1 MIDLFKFRKKEN
13 KEEKLEDYNKYP
25 SFEQS
30 ILSRNLEYNQ
40 PAYFHPTLQEKLN
53 YPEPYVKPPFQNIYE
68 DTKKFEETYF
78 TSNRPEKHTDYS
90 TDYSYDW
97 ESYIQGIVE
106 DILKDKLT
114 HVDTQLSEI
123 KIWKEKLEIEISKIN
138 EKLKDIETRMNG
150 MYEIL
155 AKKIDEY
162 DKGIREAT
170 VEVEALHRLIRT
182 MVPAISEST
191 KELKETIEEI
201 KQLRDQL
208 KRV

>member
-1 MIDLFKFRKKEN
+1 NQNIPVK
-13 KEEKLEDYNKYP
+13 
-25 SFEQS
+25 
-30 ILSRNLEYNQ
+30 NLEYNQ
-40 PAYFHPTLQEKLN
+40 LSHNYSMQQNRPF
-53 YPEPYVKPPFQNIYE
+53 YPEEDIRTQFQNIYE
-68 DTKKFEETYF
+68 NVRRPIETREIYNQ
-78 TSNRPEKHTDYS
+78 SEKI
-90 TDYSYDW
+90 DYSYDW

-106 DILKDKLT
+106 DILKDKFST
-114 HVDTQLSEI
+114 INNFFSEI
-123 KIWKEKLEIEISKIN
+123 KVWREKLEMEISKIN
-138 EKLKDIETRMNG
+138 EKIRDIENRING

-162 DKGIREAT
+162 DKGIKEAT

-208 KRV
+208 KKV

>member
-1 MIDLFKFRKKEN
+1 YFYSTQQEN
-13 KEEKLEDYNKYP
+13 
-25 SFEQS
+25 
-30 ILSRNLEYNQ
+30 
-40 PAYFHPTLQEKLN
+40 LN
-53 YPEPYVKPPFQNIYE
+53 YPEPYTKPQFQNIYE
-68 DTKKFEETYF
+68 SIRKPEETYF
-78 TSNRPEKHTDYS
+78 TQTQPEKYTDYN
-90 TDYSYDW
+90 YDW

-114 HVDTQLSEI
+114 YVDNQLSEI
-123 KIWKEKLEIEISKIN
+123 KIWKEKLEIEISKMN

-155 AKKIDEY
+155 AKKIEEY

-208 KRV
+208 KRA